1 MVTITERFRN
11 DTTTV
16 YSEDAE
22 LVWERIFDAPREV
35 VWQTFMD
42 PARIPLWWGPHGST
56 ATVVEMDVRQGGT
69 WRFISRA
76 PGREDVPFTG
86 EYLELDPPASFRQTF
101 IVDVDGMRDQ
111 VGVEHYTFEDLGGRT
126 KLTSRAH
133 FGTVGALEGALSTG
147 MIAGGVE
154 SWDRFAAILAAA

>member
-1 MVTITERFRN
+1 MVTITERFSN

-35 VWQTFMD
+35 VWQAFMD
-42 PARIPLWWGPHGST
+42 PERIPQWWGPHGST
-56 ATVVEMDVRQGGT
+56 ATVVEMDVRPGGT
-69 WRFISRA
+69 WRYISRA

-101 IVDVDGMRDQ
+101 IVESTACATRSGSSTTRSR
-111 VGVEHYTFEDLGGRT
+111 TSAART

-133 FGTVGALEGALSTG
+133 FGSVDALEGALSTG

-154 SWDRFAAILAAA
+154 AWDRFAAMLATG

>member
-1 MVTITERFRN
+1 MVTITERFSN

-22 LVWERIFDAPREV
+22 LVWERNVDAPREA
-35 VWQTFMD
+35 VWQAFMD
-42 PARIPLWWGPHGST
+42 PERIPLWWGPHGST
-56 ATVVEMDVRQGGT
+56 ATVVEMDVRPGGT

-76 PGREDVPFTG
+76 PGRDDVPFTG
-86 EYLELDPPASFRQTF
+86 QYLELDPPASFRQTF

-111 VGVEHYTFEDLGGRT
+111 VGVEHYTFEALGDRT
-126 KLTSRAH
+126 RLISRAH
-133 FGTVGALEGALSTG
+133 FGTVDALEGALSTG

-154 SWDRFAAILAAA
+154 AWDRFAAMLAVG

>member
-22 LVWERIFDAPREV
+22 LVWERIFDAPREA
-35 VWQTFMD
+35 VWQAFMD
-42 PARIPLWWGPHGST
+42 PERIPLWWGPHGST
-56 ATVVEMDVRQGGT
+56 ATVVEMDVRPGGT

-101 IVDVDGMRDQ
+101 IVDRRR
-111 VGVEHYTFEDLGGRT
+111 HARRRSASSTTRSRTSAAGRSC
-126 KLTSRAH
+126 TSRAH
-133 FGTVGALEGALSTG
+133 FGIGRRARGRAV
-147 MIAGGVE
+147 
-154 SWDRFAAILAAA
+154 DRHDRRRRRDLGPLRRRC